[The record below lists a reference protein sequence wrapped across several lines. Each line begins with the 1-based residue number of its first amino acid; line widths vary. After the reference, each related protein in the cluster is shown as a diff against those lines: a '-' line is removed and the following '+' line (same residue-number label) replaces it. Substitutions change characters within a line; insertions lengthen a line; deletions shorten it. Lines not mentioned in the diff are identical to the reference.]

1 MGEIDN
7 KRLEELLK
15 IESQDL
21 TKEQYHEF
29 LIILKESQFL
39 MPIDITSGL
48 PNFEDLEVGQ
58 TGTLDE
64 PLRFKPV
71 IFKDDLNRSII
82 PLFTNNEELTKTGAK
97 FHAFGLFSQDLAN
110 MLKNKENIDEICIN
124 PFSRFSINI
133 HLDDFLNLFFVE
145 NKFENIFNKLKA
157 LEEIVVVYF
166 REEKPFLK
174 QNAQNGIYVDDLPF
188 RASLDSDFKKH
199 LPYLNVLFLS
209 PGTKMI
215 YLDENVD
222 SNEYYDIVLEPK
234 TELELLD
241 ENDEN
246 TMFWVC
252 GKSRDNIKSDVL
264 EFLKN
269 NDSFKY

>member
-97 FHAFGLFSQDLAN
+97 FQAFGLFSQDLAN